1 MYVVFI
7 HCIALYIVAIKERID
22 ELVALLPT
30 NCYSTVCKLRK
41 MINFT
46 DVDER
51 MSDLLSECDDARV
64 INDQLLSYVMNK
76 CATNALVLYDVL
88 VNLVPTNMKK
98 QLQYLGM
105 YIHMYTYICTYA
117 PTYVATMYLYFYV
130 CTCMY
135 LLCIIK
141 YDST

>member
-1 MYVVFI
+1 V
-7 HCIALYIVAIKERID
+7 IKGKID

-46 DVDER
+46 DIDER

-64 INDQLLSYVMNK
+64 INHHLLSYVIES

-88 VNLVPTNMKK
+88 ENLVPTNMKK

-105 YIHMYTYICTYA
+105 YVHTYIH
-117 PTYVATMYLYFYV
+117 TYV
-130 CTCMY
+130 
-135 LLCIIK
+135 
-141 YDST
+141 ST